1 MLVGRVTAVAPPPI
15 PFSLLVD
22 SNCIYGAPPLVEN
35 SIKILCKEGGR
46 GGRVG
51 WLAGWLAEVARPL
64 DRQFLAFGRTTKSE
78 VGGGK

>member
-15 PFSLLVD
+15 PFPCSSTQIVFTERRRSL
-22 SNCIYGAPPLVEN
+22 
-35 SIKILCKEGGR
+35 KIQSKFCVKKEGGR
-46 GGRVG
+46 RGRVG
-51 WLAGWLAEVARPL
+51 WLAEIARPL